1 MLEQRPWLF
10 LQNADEELREQEGHP
25 APLTAEVVLDVRVVP
40 LAGQDDQVTG
50 SIVGAVAVTVMHHFT
65 IKQRT
70 AQQRFG
76 N

>member
-1 MLEQRPWLF
+1 M
-10 LQNADEELREQEGHP
+10 
-25 APLTAEVVLDVRVVP
+25 RVVP

-65 IKQRT
+65 GKQRT

-76 N
+76 NYPVEPAAATGTGISDRGIVRGLGHLCCS